1 MMTAAAT
8 VRPAMD
14 NFDAFLISE
23 REKEER
29 EREIVETN
37 EKAKEWLSIRLNI
50 FDHLLSMWFFGMLFR

>member
-23 REKEER
+23 K

>member
-23 REKEER
+23 N

>member
-14 NFDAFLISE
+14 NFDAFQISE

-29 EREIVETN
+29 ERKCGDE
-37 EKAKEWLSIRLNI
+37 
-50 FDHLLSMWFFGMLFR
+50 